1 MATKILVPVTKL
13 GEVDEIVSYLS
24 DLVKPPIRVI
34 FLVRYPV
41 ESSGYWRDHW
51 VEADTARE
59 AALASKK
66 LMERASWEAHRA
78 LAEEKLSSARKALEN
93 QGVEV
98 EVKLYAGSTKLAI
111 RNYKASADIDWI
123 VTSAHFRDCAAYL
136 LAAAAG
142 AFHGLKR
149 EGTLSFGFSGPSRR
163 NSTALLRVLS
173 SYHSHHSSTR

>member
-13 GEVDEIVSYLS
+13 GEVDEILSYLS
-24 DLVKPPIRVI
+24 DFAKPPIRVV

-51 VEADTARE
+51 VEADNARN
-59 AALASKK
+59 ARLASKE
-66 LMERASWEAHRA
+66 LMEHTSWAAHLA
-78 LAEEKLSSARKALEN
+78 LADEKLSSARKALEK

-111 RNYKASADIDWI
+111 RNYKASGDVDWI
-123 VTSAHFRDCAAYL
+123 VTTAHFHDWVAYL
-136 LAAAAG
+136 LAAATG

-149 EGTLSFGFSGPSRR
+149 VNYSFLW
-163 NSTALLRVLS
+163 LLRPKS
-173 SYHSHHSSTR
+173 M